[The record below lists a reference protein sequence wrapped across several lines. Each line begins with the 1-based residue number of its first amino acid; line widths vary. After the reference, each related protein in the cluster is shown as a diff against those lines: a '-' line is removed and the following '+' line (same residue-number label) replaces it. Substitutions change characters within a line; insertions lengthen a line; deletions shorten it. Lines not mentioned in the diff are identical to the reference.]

1 MDIMNTE
8 LLWGLD
14 IWNWLVI
21 TLVYTLLP
29 YLTYKIAK
37 KKNRNP
43 RLWVG
48 LSYGLTLLTLIGSPI
63 IILVILFLLGNV
75 KQRIKKR
82 TSEEEKIKI
91 YGDKINNKIR
101 SKRT

>member
-1 MDIMNTE
+1 MNTE

-14 IWNWLVI
+14 VWNWAVI

>member
-14 IWNWLVI
+14 VWNWAVI

>member
-1 MDIMNTE
+1 MDIMNKE

-14 IWNWLVI
+14 VWDWAVI